1 MTEVT
6 PRVAWT
12 HEEARVLV
20 AIYFGASF
28 SIGDDARDECR
39 VIADAFG
46 RTPSSVDRQW
56 RNVQAVV
63 NGNTT
68 YNIGKIIKT
77 SVSEYLDNPKAMKQ
91 IAIQISEKFKWGLE
105 DLIRNGQIASGHA
118 SVITRMNED
127 PPDNQLMLDLH
138 RVLDALSAKTYT
150 SGALGFFAQG
160 KVQDEARAQ
169 FQAQFSVVLIG
180 SKHLVSPNMLA
191 PTEEA
196 VAAVKEMLGKLQ
208 PKRFA
213 SGRTGYFGNAKFQ
226 IAQERFQVTMQ
237 VVHIRG
243 ESK

>member
-12 HEEARVLV
+12 QEEARVLV
-20 AIYFGASF
+20 AIYFSASF

-77 SVSEYLDNPKAMKQ
+77 SAAEYLDNPKAMKQ
-91 IAIQISEKFKWGLE
+91 IAIQISEELQWGLE
-105 DLIRNGQIASGHA
+105 ELIRNGQITSGHI
-118 SVITRMNED
+118 SEMSRLNEA
-127 PPDNQLMLDLH
+127 PLDNQLMSDLH
-138 RVLDALSAKTYT
+138 TVLNALNSKTYT
-150 SGALGFFAQG
+150 SGALGFFVQG
-160 KVQDEARAQ
+160 RVQDAARAQ
-169 FQAQFSVVLIG
+169 YQAQFSVVLIG
-180 SKHLVSPNMLA
+180 SKHLESPNLLA

-196 VAAVKEMLGKLQ
+196 VAAVKTQLGQLQ

-213 SGRTGYFGNAKFQ
+213 SGRTGYFGNAKFE

-243 ESK
+243 ELK

>member
-1 MTEVT
+1 MTEGT

-12 HEEARVLV
+12 QEEARVLV
-20 AIYFGASF
+20 AIFFGASF

-39 VIADAFG
+39 AIADAFG

-63 NGNTT
+63 NGNTA
-68 YNIGKIIKT
+68 YNIGKIIKS

-91 IAIQISEKFKWGLE
+91 IAMHISEKFKWDLE
-105 DLIRNGQIASGHA
+105 DLIGSGQIANGLVSEV
-118 SVITRMNED
+118 SRRDD
-127 PPDNQLMLDLH
+127 PPPDHQLMSGLN
-138 RVLDALSAKTYT
+138 RVLDVMSAKRYT

-160 KVQDEARAQ
+160 KVQDETGAQ
-169 FQAQFSVVLIG
+169 YQAQFSVVLIG
-180 SKHLVSPNMLA
+180 SKHMESPNMLA
-191 PTEEA
+191 RTDDA
-196 VAAVKEMLGKLQ
+196 VAAVKEKLGRLQ

-213 SGRTGYFGNAKFQ
+213 SGRTGYFGSSKFE

-237 VVHIRG
+237 VVHIRR

>member
-1 MTEVT
+1 MTEST

-12 HEEARVLV
+12 QEEARVLV
-20 AIYFGASF
+20 AIFFGASF

-39 VIADAFG
+39 AIADAFG

-68 YNIGKIIKT
+68 YNIGKIIKV

-91 IAIQISEKFKWGLE
+91 IAIQISENFQWGLE
-105 DLIRNGQIASGHA
+105 DLIRSGQIANGRVSEVSRLDDA
-118 SVITRMNED
+118 
-127 PPDNQLMLDLH
+127 PPDHQLMSGLN
-138 RVLDALSAKTYT
+138 RVLDVMSAKTYT

-169 FQAQFSVVLIG
+169 YQAQFSAVLIG
-180 SKHLVSPNMLA
+180 SKHMESPNMLA
-191 PTEEA
+191 RTDEV
-196 VAAVKEMLGKLQ
+196 VAAVKEKLGRLQ

-213 SGRTGYFGNAKFQ
+213 SGRTGYFGNAKFE

-237 VVHIRG
+237 VVHIRR

>member
-1 MTEVT
+1 MTEAT

-12 HEEARVLV
+12 QEEARVLV

-56 RNVQAVV
+56 RNVQAIV
-63 NGNTT
+63 NSNTT

-91 IAIQISEKFKWGLE
+91 IAIQISEQLQWGLE
-105 DLIRNGQIASGHA
+105 DLIRNGQITSELV
-118 SVITRMNED
+118 SEMSRLNET
-127 PPDNQLMLDLH
+127 PPDDQLMSDLH
-138 RVLDALSAKTYT
+138 RLLDALSAKSYT
-150 SGALGFFAQG
+150 SGALGFFVQG
-160 KVQDEARAQ
+160 GVQGAARAQ
-169 FQAQFSVVLIG
+169 YQAQFSVVLIG
-180 SKHLVSPNMLA
+180 SKHLESPNLLA

-196 VAAVKEMLGKLQ
+196 VVAVKTKLGQLQ

>member
-1 MTEVT
+1 MTEAT

-12 HEEARVLV
+12 QEEARVLA

-39 VIADAFG
+39 TIADAFG

-56 RNVQAVV
+56 RNVKAVV

-68 YNIGKIIKT
+68 YNIGKIIKS

-91 IAIQISEKFKWGLE
+91 IAIQISEERQWGLE
-105 DLIRNGQIASGHA
+105 DLIRNGQITSGHISEMSRLEEA
-118 SVITRMNED
+118 
-127 PPDNQLMLDLH
+127 PPDDQLMSDLN
-138 RVLDALSAKTYT
+138 RVVDALSAKTYS

-160 KVQDEARAQ
+160 RVQDTAGAHY
-169 FQAQFSVVLIG
+169 QAQFSVVLIG
-180 SKHLVSPNMLA
+180 SKHLESPNLLA

-196 VAAVKEMLGKLQ
+196 VAAVKTKLGQLQ

-213 SGRTGYFGNAKFQ
+213 SGRTGYFGNAKFE
-226 IAQERFQVTMQ
+226 ICQERFQVTMQ